1 MGGVSIPVRLGP
13 ITRSVDHAGNK
24 KCARVVRI
32 VVVLCGFSYYQVAYH
47 WKLQTD
53 VLALLPDNE
62 SDSATQSLRQIAS
75 GNLGRTALFLVGHT
89 QDSSA
94 HAATRTLGA
103 WLAASP
109 LVATVQW
116 DHSRTQH
123 TFFDLYFPLR
133 YRLLSPSIRQQP
145 QHAGRAP
152 RSWNGSSS
160 FSTSPRHRS

>member
-1 MGGVSIPVRLGP
+1 MLGTKSALAWCGVV
-13 ITRSVDHAGNK
+13 A
-24 KCARVVRI
+24 
-32 VVVLCGFSYYQVAYH
+32 VLCGFSYYQVAYH

-53 VLALLPDNE
+53 VLTLLPDNE

-94 HAATRTLGA
+94 HAATRALGT

-116 DHSRTQH
+116 DHSRTQRD
-123 TFFDLYFPLR
+123 FFDLYFPLR
-133 YRLLSPSIRQQP
+133 YRILSPSIRQQLNTP
-145 QHAGRAP
+145 DGPRVLVERLKQLLYQPTSSLMTRALA
-152 RSWNGSSS
+152 
-160 FSTSPRHRS
+160 